1 MALLP
6 TVSDN
11 IIEALQ
17 VERLTQELQHKR
29 AERLA
34 RVAEGAQSELSS
46 APSSIRDGDTASLSS
61 FQTSSFMHTSQLPD
75 DTARPRRSKAQLWNE
90 IKISSITRACTL
102 IYTLSLL
109 TLLTRIQLNL
119 LGRLSYVSSV
129 VSLAQPQNGNETN
142 SISLEDHDDSNPLS
156 NSGFGNDFETNRRYL
171 TFSWFLL
178 HRGYG
183 LILTK
188 VEEAVKEIFGP
199 ISPTEQITPA
209 RLSDLVLAI
218 RKKVE
223 GPTEQDRYA
232 TRWLPYLL
240 PPREDEESVLI
251 ESGVLTPPPS
261 SSANSSPDA
270 QPRNYFNTSSG
281 TLRNLLDETAD
292 LIDSPTFTRIHTMIL
307 NALFSHLID
316 TKVAQ
321 EAFPPATAAATT
333 SNPTVDTPDPLSSS
347 VTVVPI
353 PSEPKVKLAT
363 ILAVFTRQAHAIGR
377 GNTPPLQP
385 RSQPQS
391 PSQSQQQPALS
402 SPTAPPDGHPSSTVT
417 MNPITA
423 VNDDPNTLPATSQ
436 NNEYLSL
443 VDDQVR
449 ELEAFAAVIYA
460 HNLHASPGVLDQA
473 LPPTAQPSSSHL
485 RAPSADQTPGE
496 SQDPTSALLGGETAV
511 VEDEGSASG
520 MLESAWSK
528 VVGGSSTFSSR

>member
-1 MALLP
+1 
-6 TVSDN
+6 
-11 IIEALQ
+11 
-17 VERLTQELQHKR
+17 
-29 AERLA
+29 
-34 RVAEGAQSELSS
+34 
-46 APSSIRDGDTASLSS
+46 
-61 FQTSSFMHTSQLPD
+61 MHTSQLPD
-75 DTARPRRSKAQLWNE
+75 DATRPRRSKAQLWNE

-129 VSLAQPQNGNETN
+129 VSLAQPQNGDDTN

-183 LILTK
+183 LILSK
-188 VEEAVKEIFGP
+188 VEEAVKEVFGP

-209 RLSDLVLAI
+209 RLSDLILAI

-240 PPREDEESVLI
+240 PAREDEESVLI

-270 QPRNYFNTSSG
+270 QPENGAANTRRNYFNTSSG

-307 NALFSHLID
+307 NTLFSHLID

-321 EAFPPATAAATT
+321 EAFSTATATSAPAAPATD
-333 SNPTVDTPDPLSSS
+333 NPDPLSSS
-347 VTVVPI
+347 VTIVPTS
-353 PSEPKVKLAT
+353 SEPKVKLAT

-377 GNTPPLQP
+377 GNTPPPPQP
-385 RSQPQS
+385 RSQSQPQS
-391 PSQSQQQPALS
+391 PEQQQQPPS
-402 SPTAPPDGHPSSTVT
+402 SPTGSSHAHPSTTVT
-417 MNPITA
+417 MNPVTA
-423 VNDDPNTLPATSQ
+423 VNDDSSTSPQTSQ

-460 HNLHASPGVLDQA
+460 HNLHASPGILDQA
-473 LPPTAQPSSSHL
+473 MPSVAQPATASTTQRS
-485 RAPSADQTPGE
+485 APSEVQQRQSPQE
-496 SQDPTSALLGGETAV
+496 SQNTAGVLSADEASALLQSEPIA
-511 VEDEGSASG
+511 EDEGSGSG